1 MQSGTRLLV
10 ALGVTFL
17 ACLGPGAQFS
27 GAQQQQVRQPPQ
39 VRIETVFPAQVPR
52 GQSTVLNVAL
62 PGRDLIVQAA
72 EISPSSGVT
81 VSGIKR
87 AVESQGIAWWE
98 FTVDVARDAA
108 PGNRSLVLVM
118 PMGRTAPITLTI
130 PSHVPSIS
138 DLRIVS
144 AQANQPT
151 LELQFVAADA
161 STDLG
166 DLPYVWFT
174 TGCGGAA
181 EPLVGV
187 VSGKVSAGVV
197 RAAVPN
203 PRTAGGG
210 TPATSKCDLKVRT
223 TDSGGI
229 ESNTLKTTVE
239 FKN

>member
-1 MQSGTRLLV
+1 MYSGPRSPIV
-10 ALGVTFL
+10 IGCTFV
-17 ACLGPGAQFS
+17 ACLGPGAPFS
-27 GAQQQQVRQPPQ
+27 AAQQQQ
-39 VRIETVFPAQVPR
+39 VRIETVFPAQVAR
-52 GQSTVLNVAL
+52 GQSTVLNVAF
-62 PGRDLIVQAA
+62 PGRDLIVQTA

-87 AVESQGIAWWE
+87 AADSQGIAWWE
-98 FTVDVARDAA
+98 LTVDVARDAA

-118 PMGRTAPITLTI
+118 PLGRTSPITVAI

-151 LELQFVAADA
+151 LELQFAVADA
-161 STDLG
+161 SGDLG
-166 DLPYVWFT
+166 DSPYVWFT

-181 EPLVGV
+181 EPLVGA
-187 VSGKVSAGVV
+187 VSGKVSAGIV

-203 PRTAGGG
+203 PRAPGGG
-210 TPATSKCDLKVRT
+210 TSATARCDIKVRA

-229 ESNTLKTTVE
+229 ESNTLKTTVD

>member
-1 MQSGTRLLV
+1 MRSGTRSLMV
-10 ALGVTFL
+10 LGFTGL

-27 GAQQQQVRQPPQ
+27 GAQQQQVKQPPQ

-52 GQSTVLNVAL
+52 GQSTVLNVAF

-72 EISPSSGVT
+72 EISPSAGVT

-87 AVESQGIAWWE
+87 AAESQGIAWWE
-98 FTVDVARDAA
+98 LTVDVARDAA

-118 PMGRTAPITLTI
+118 PMGRTAPITVTI
-130 PSHVPSIS
+130 PSHVPNIS
-138 DLRIVS
+138 DLRVVS

-151 LELQFVAADA
+151 LELQFAAADA
-161 STDLG
+161 SADLG

-174 TGCGGAA
+174 TGCGGAT
-181 EPLVGV
+181 EPLVGAV
-187 VSGKVSAGVV
+187 RGRVSAGIIRV
-197 RAAVPN
+197 AVPN
-203 PRTAGGG
+203 PH
-210 TPATSKCDLKVRT
+210 TPAGRTPAAGKCDLQVRA

-229 ESNTLKTTVE
+229 ESNTLKTTVD